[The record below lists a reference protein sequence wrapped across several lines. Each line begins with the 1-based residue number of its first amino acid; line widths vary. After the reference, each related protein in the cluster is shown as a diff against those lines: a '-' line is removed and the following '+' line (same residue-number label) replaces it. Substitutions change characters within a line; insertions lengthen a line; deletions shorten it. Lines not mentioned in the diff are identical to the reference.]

1 MKDDAELDGEDCVW
15 VADFGWTS
23 DLTET
28 QTTAVPVPYA
38 WLLANCPDAVDEYD
52 VYEAVAKQPAANG
65 RLTVA
70 DCYVAGLDP
79 NDPAAEFKAVIEMVD
94 GAPVVT
100 PSPDLKG
107 ARVYKV
113 SGRTALDDAE
123 GWQCPATANHRFF
136 KISVE
141 LP

>member
-1 MKDDAELDGEDCVW
+1 
-15 VADFGWTS
+15 
-23 DLTET
+23 
-28 QTTAVPVPYA
+28 
-38 WLLANCPDAVDEYD
+38 
-52 VYEAVAKQPAANG
+52 
-65 RLTVA
+65 
-70 DCYVAGLDP
+70 
-79 NDPAAEFKAVIEMVD
+79 MVD
-94 GAPVVT
+94 GAPVVM

>member
-1 MKDDAELDGEDCVW
+1 
-15 VADFGWTS
+15 
-23 DLTET
+23 
-28 QTTAVPVPYA
+28 
-38 WLLANCPDAVDEYD
+38 
-52 VYEAVAKQPAANG
+52 
-65 RLTVA
+65 
-70 DCYVAGLDP
+70 
-79 NDPAAEFKAVIEMVD
+79 MVD

-123 GWQCPATANHRFF
+123 GWHCPATANHRFF